1 MAERGVGRGLDFMRQ
16 WTSGMVAQGLV
27 DNYPL
32 PPAVPSIEF
41 TPHEVERWLG
51 IRLTTAEIADI
62 LHRLEFSVEVHGET
76 VRTSPPDHRL
86 DIGEGVTG
94 LADVMEEIAR
104 IYGYDRVPET
114 RMADSLPPQRGNPV
128 LETEERIRDL
138 LAGLGLQEVITYR
151 MTSPER
157 ERRIY
162 PDGKISASQPPYLR
176 LVNPIASDRIVMRQS
191 LLASMLEI
199 VERNARLFPR
209 QALFEIGPVF
219 LPREGDLPD
228 EAPGLVIALTGP
240 RAVPG
245 WQAGDTSP
253 MDFYDLKGIL
263 TTLLDGLHIQGVGYL
278 PGEHPSLHPGR
289 CAQIL
294 ADERPVGTFGELH
307 PLVREHYELPET
319 PLLVATIDL
328 KALYGLVPERYNI
341 TPVPAFPP
349 VLEDLAIIVG
359 EAVPAEQVAGLIRQ
373 VGGATLSS
381 VRLFDVYRGEQIG
394 AGKKSL
400 AYSLSYQASD
410 RTLTDPEVAQIRQ
423 RIVRRLEE
431 VLGAKLRG

>member
-1 MAERGVGRGLDFMRQ
+1 L
-16 WTSGMVAQGLV
+16 
-27 DNYPL
+27 
-32 PPAVPSIEF
+32 SI
-41 TPHEVERWLG
+41 
-51 IRLTTAEIADI
+51 AEIAGI
-62 LHRLEFSVEVHGET
+62 LNRLEFAVEVSGGT
-76 VRTSPPDHRL
+76 VRASPPDHRL

-94 LADVMEEIAR
+94 MADVMEEIAR
-104 IYGYDRVPET
+104 IFGYDRIPET
-114 RMADSLPPQRGNPV
+114 RMADTLPPQRGNPV
-128 LETEERIRDL
+128 LEVEERMRDL

-162 PDGKISASQPPYLR
+162 PDEKIPAAQPPYLR
-176 LVNPIASDRIVMRQS
+176 LANPIASDRVVMRQS
-191 LLASMLEI
+191 LLASMMEVI
-199 VERNARLFPR
+199 ERNARLYPR

-219 LPREGDLPD
+219 LPVEGDLPI
-228 EAPGLVIALTGP
+228 EAPWLVVALTGP
-240 RAVPG
+240 RAIPG

-253 MDFYDLKGIL
+253 MDFYDLKGVL
-263 TTLLDGLHIQGVGYL
+263 STFLDGLHIQGVHYL
-278 PGEHPSLHPGR
+278 PGEQPSLHPGR

-294 ADERPVGTFGELH
+294 AGERPVGAFGELH
-307 PLVREHYELPET
+307 PLVRQHYQLPET
-319 PLLVATIDL
+319 PVLAAAIDL
-328 KALYGLVPERYNI
+328 QALYGLVPERYDI

-349 VLEDLAIIVG
+349 VLEDVAVIVD

-373 VGGATLSS
+373 AGGATLSS

-410 RTLTDPEVAQIRQ
+410 RTLTDKEAAQIRQ
-423 RIVRRLEE
+423 RIVKRLEE